1 MKSDYALFILRTF
14 LKTKFNKGCCYVK
27 LARGVVMLSLLGVLV
42 VIIGFALKLEPIA
55 IIVVSAIVTAVCG
68 GINVVDLLTSVGTT
82 FVANRNQL
90 ITIILMILTG
100 TLEKNGLKE
109 AGAALIRKAKGLTT
123 GMLIAIWG
131 VLDEIFIIFKIP
143 IGGIPSYVRPILMP
157 MTLGII
163 ESKGYEV
170 APEHEETI
178 KALYGKDYNV
188 SNFFGQCLFAAN
200 SSVLLIQSTL
210 ASIGYEV
217 DVMQI
222 VAVQIPVA
230 LFAMLVNATQ
240 TLIVDGRMVKK
251 YYPDMKK
258 KAA

>member
-1 MKSDYALFILRTF
+1 
-14 LKTKFNKGCCYVK
+14 
-27 LARGVVMLSLLGVLV
+27 MLSLLGIVV

>member
-1 MKSDYALFILRTF
+1 
-14 LKTKFNKGCCYVK
+14 
-27 LARGVVMLSLLGVLV
+27 MLSLLGVVV

-178 KALYGKDYNV
+178 TALYGKDYNV

-251 YYPDMKK
+251 HYPDMKK

>member
-1 MKSDYALFILRTF
+1 
-14 LKTKFNKGCCYVK
+14 
-27 LARGVVMLSLLGVLV
+27 MLSLLGVVV

-230 LFAMLVNATQ
+230 LFAMLVNAGQ
-240 TLIVDGRMVKK
+240 SYLVDKRMSKK
-251 YYPDMKK
+251 YYSARSAK
-258 KAA
+258 

>member
-1 MKSDYALFILRTF
+1 
-14 LKTKFNKGCCYVK
+14 
-27 LARGVVMLSLLGVLV
+27 MLSLLGVVV

-210 ASIGYEV
+210 ASICYEV

>member
-1 MKSDYALFILRTF
+1 
-14 LKTKFNKGCCYVK
+14 
-27 LARGVVMLSLLGVLV
+27 MLSLLGVVV

-170 APEHEETI
+170 APEHEKTI

>member
-1 MKSDYALFILRTF
+1 
-14 LKTKFNKGCCYVK
+14 
-27 LARGVVMLSLLGVLV
+27 MLSLLGVV
-42 VIIGFALKLEPIA
+42 VLIIGFALKLEPIA

-251 YYPDMKK
+251 HYPDMKK

>member
-1 MKSDYALFILRTF
+1 
-14 LKTKFNKGCCYVK
+14 
-27 LARGVVMLSLLGVLV
+27 MLSLLGVVV

-123 GMLIAIWG
+123 GILIAIWG

-251 YYPDMKK
+251 HYPDMKK

>member
-1 MKSDYALFILRTF
+1 MTKSSFSNFFR
-14 LKTKFNKGCCYVK
+14 
-27 LARGVVMLSLLGVLV
+27 RGVFMYWCLLGVLV
-42 VIIGFALKLEPIA
+42 VIIGFAIKLEPIA
-55 IIVVSAIVTAVCG
+55 IIVVSAIVTAIFG
-68 GINVVDLLTSVGTT
+68 GINVIDLLETVGTT

-100 TLEKNGLKE
+100 TLERNGLKE
-109 AGAALIRKAKGLTT
+109 AGADLIRRAKGLTT

-143 IGGIPSYVRPILMP
+143 IGGIPSFVRPIMMP

-163 ESKGYEV
+163 ESKGYDI

-210 ASIGYEV
+210 ASIGYDV

-222 VAVQIPVA
+222 VMVQVPVA
-230 LFAMLVNATQ
+230 IFAMIVNATQ
-240 TLIVDGRMVKK
+240 TLIVDKRMIKK
-251 YYPDMKK
+251 YYPDIYKSDKK
-258 KAA
+258 PAAN

>member
-1 MKSDYALFILRTF
+1 
-14 LKTKFNKGCCYVK
+14 
-27 LARGVVMLSLLGVLV
+27 MLSLLGVVV

-143 IGGIPSYVRPILMP
+143 IGDIPSYVRPILMP

>member
-1 MKSDYALFILRTF
+1 
-14 LKTKFNKGCCYVK
+14 
-27 LARGVVMLSLLGVLV
+27 MLSLLGVLV

>member
-1 MKSDYALFILRTF
+1 
-14 LKTKFNKGCCYVK
+14 
-27 LARGVVMLSLLGVLV
+27 MLSLLGVVV

-68 GINVVDLLTSVGTT
+68 GINVVDLLTSVCTT

-251 YYPDMKK
+251 HYPDMKK

>member
-1 MKSDYALFILRTF
+1 MTKSSFS
-14 LKTKFNKGCCYVK
+14 KFFR
-27 LARGVVMLSLLGVLV
+27 RGIFMYWCLLGVLV
-42 VIIGFALKLEPIA
+42 VIIGFAIKLEPIA
-55 IIVVSAIVTAVCG
+55 IIVVSAIVTAIFG
-68 GINVVDLLTSVGTT
+68 GINVIDLLETVGTT

-100 TLEKNGLKE
+100 TLERNGLKE
-109 AGAALIRKAKGLTT
+109 AGADLIRRAKGLTT

-143 IGGIPSYVRPILMP
+143 IGGIPSFVRPIMMP

-163 ESKGYEV
+163 ESKGYDI

-210 ASIGYEV
+210 ASIGYDV

-222 VAVQIPVA
+222 VMVQVPVA
-230 LFAMLVNATQ
+230 IFAMIVNATQ
-240 TLIVDGRMVKK
+240 TLIVDKRMIKK
-251 YYPDMKK
+251 YYPDIYKSDKK
-258 KAA
+258 PAAN

>member
-1 MKSDYALFILRTF
+1 
-14 LKTKFNKGCCYVK
+14 
-27 LARGVVMLSLLGVLV
+27 MLSLLGVVV

-55 IIVVSAIVTAVCG
+55 IIFVSAIVTAVCG
-68 GINVVDLLTSVGTT
+68 GINVVDLLTTVGST

-100 TLEKNGLKE
+100 TLERNGLKE
-109 AGAALIRKAKGLTT
+109 AGAELIKKAKGLTT

-131 VLDEIFIIFKIP
+131 VLDQIFIIFKIP

-178 KALYGKDYNV
+178 KALYGKDYNM

-210 ASIGYEV
+210 ATVGVEV

-222 VAVQIPVA
+222 VVVQIPIA
-230 LFAMLVNATQ
+230 LFAMFINAAQ

-251 YYPDMKK
+251 CYPDGLKGA
-258 KAA
+258 KAN

>member
-1 MKSDYALFILRTF
+1 
-14 LKTKFNKGCCYVK
+14 
-27 LARGVVMLSLLGVLV
+27 MLSLIGVVV

-55 IIVVSAIVTAVCG
+55 IIFVSAIVTAICG
-68 GINVVDLLTSVGTT
+68 GINVVDLLTTVGST

-100 TLEKNGLKE
+100 TLERNGLKE
-109 AGAALIRKAKGLTT
+109 AGAELIKKAKGLTT

-131 VLDEIFIIFKIP
+131 VLDQIFIIFKIP

-157 MTLGII
+157 MTLGIV
-163 ESKGYEV
+163 EAKGYEV

-178 KALYGKDYNV
+178 KALYGKDYNM

-210 ASIGYEV
+210 ATVGVEV

-222 VAVQIPVA
+222 VKVQIPIA
-230 LFAMLVNATQ
+230 LFAMFVNAAQ

-251 YYPDMKK
+251 CYPDGLKTAK
-258 KAA
+258 NK

>member
-1 MKSDYALFILRTF
+1 
-14 LKTKFNKGCCYVK
+14 
-27 LARGVVMLSLLGVLV
+27 MLSLLGVVV

-217 DVMQI
+217 DVTQI

>member
-1 MKSDYALFILRTF
+1 
-14 LKTKFNKGCCYVK
+14 
-27 LARGVVMLSLLGVLV
+27 MLSLLGVVV

-55 IIVVSAIVTAVCG
+55 IIFVSAIVTAVCG
-68 GINVVDLLTSVGTT
+68 GINVVDLLTTVGST

-100 TLEKNGLKE
+100 TLERNGLKE
-109 AGAALIRKAKGLTT
+109 AGAELIKKAKGLTT

-131 VLDEIFIIFKIP
+131 VLDQIFIIFKIP

-157 MTLGII
+157 MTLGIV
-163 ESKGYEV
+163 EAKGYEV

-178 KALYGKDYNV
+178 KALYGKDYNM

-210 ASIGYEV
+210 ATVGVEV

-222 VAVQIPVA
+222 VKVQIPIA
-230 LFAMLVNATQ
+230 LFAMFVNAAQ

-251 YYPDMKK
+251 CYPDGLKTAK
-258 KAA
+258 NK

>member
-1 MKSDYALFILRTF
+1 
-14 LKTKFNKGCCYVK
+14 
-27 LARGVVMLSLLGVLV
+27 MLSLLGVVV

-170 APEHEETI
+170 APEHEDTI
-178 KALYGKDYNV
+178 KALHGKDYNV

>member
-1 MKSDYALFILRTF
+1 MYW
-14 LKTKFNKGCCYVK
+14 C
-27 LARGVVMLSLLGVLV
+27 LLGVLV
-42 VIIGFALKLEPIA
+42 VIIGFAIKLEPIA
-55 IIVVSAIVTAVCG
+55 IIVVSAIVTAIFG
-68 GINVVDLLTSVGTT
+68 GINVIDLLETVGTT

-100 TLEKNGLKE
+100 TLERNGLKE
-109 AGAALIRKAKGLTT
+109 AGADLIRRAKGLTT

-143 IGGIPSYVRPILMP
+143 IGGIPSFVRPIMMP

-163 ESKGYEV
+163 ESKGYDI

-210 ASIGYEV
+210 ASIGYDV

-222 VAVQIPVA
+222 VMVQVPVA
-230 LFAMLVNATQ
+230 IFAMIVNAAQ
-240 TLIVDGRMVKK
+240 TLIVDKRMIKK
-251 YYPDMKK
+251 YYPDIYKSDKK
-258 KAA
+258 PAAN

>member
-1 MKSDYALFILRTF
+1 
-14 LKTKFNKGCCYVK
+14 
-27 LARGVVMLSLLGVLV
+27 MLSLLGVVV

-68 GINVVDLLTSVGTT
+68 RINVVDLLTSVGTT

-251 YYPDMKK
+251 HYPDMKK

>member
-1 MKSDYALFILRTF
+1 MLR
-14 LKTKFNKGCCYVK
+14 
-27 LARGVVMLSLLGVLV
+27 LLGVVV

-240 TLIVDGRMVKK
+240 TLIVDRRMVKK

-258 KAA
+258 KAT

>member
-1 MKSDYALFILRTF
+1 
-14 LKTKFNKGCCYVK
+14 
-27 LARGVVMLSLLGVLV
+27 MLSLLGVVV

-109 AGAALIRKAKGLTT
+109 AGAALIRKAKALTT

>member
-1 MKSDYALFILRTF
+1 M
-14 LKTKFNKGCCYVK
+14 
-27 LARGVVMLSLLGVLV
+27 LGVLV

>member
-1 MKSDYALFILRTF
+1 MTKSSFS
-14 LKTKFNKGCCYVK
+14 KFFR
-27 LARGVVMLSLLGVLV
+27 RGVFIYWCLLGVLV
-42 VIIGFALKLEPIA
+42 VIIGFAIKLEPIA
-55 IIVVSAIVTAVCG
+55 IIVVSAIVTAIFG
-68 GINVVDLLTSVGTT
+68 GINVIDLLETVGTT

-100 TLEKNGLKE
+100 TLERNGLKE
-109 AGAALIRKAKGLTT
+109 AGADLIRRAKGLTT

-143 IGGIPSYVRPILMP
+143 IGGIPSFVRPIMMP

-163 ESKGYEV
+163 ESKGYDI

-210 ASIGYEV
+210 ASIGYDV

-222 VAVQIPVA
+222 VMVQVPVA
-230 LFAMLVNATQ
+230 IFAMIVNATQ
-240 TLIVDGRMVKK
+240 TLIVDKRMIKK
-251 YYPDMKK
+251 YYPDIYKSDKK
-258 KAA
+258 PAAN

>member
-1 MKSDYALFILRTF
+1 
-14 LKTKFNKGCCYVK
+14 
-27 LARGVVMLSLLGVLV
+27 MLSLLGVVV

-55 IIVVSAIVTAVCG
+55 IIFVSAIVTAICG
-68 GINVVDLLTSVGTT
+68 GINVVDLLTTVGST

-100 TLEKNGLKE
+100 TLERNGLKE
-109 AGAALIRKAKGLTT
+109 AGAELIKKAKGLTT

-131 VLDEIFIIFKIP
+131 VLDQIFIIFKIP

-178 KALYGKDYNV
+178 KALYGKDYNM

-210 ASIGYEV
+210 ATVGVEV

-222 VAVQIPVA
+222 VVVQIPIA
-230 LFAMLVNATQ
+230 LFAMFINAAQ

-251 YYPDMKK
+251 CYPDGLKGA
-258 KAA
+258 KAH